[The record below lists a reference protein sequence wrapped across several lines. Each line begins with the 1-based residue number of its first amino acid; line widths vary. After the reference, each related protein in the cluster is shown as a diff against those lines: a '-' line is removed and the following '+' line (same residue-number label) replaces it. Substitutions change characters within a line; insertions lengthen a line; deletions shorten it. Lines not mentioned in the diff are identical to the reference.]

1 MPLFRPS
8 RVAPGRFNELVTLLL
23 SSAFLACSSA
33 TGSLDPP
40 GVGGDR
46 FEIISG
52 DNQTATVATAV
63 ALDPVFHFVDANGQ
77 PYTQTVVHFVA
88 SGTGAWVA
96 QDSVRTDG
104 IGRATTRWY
113 LGSAPG
119 PYSLT
124 VRSGNVSGTVN
135 ANATALQPGTRLSG
149 LNQYVEFLVGDAPI
163 VLSAPHGGTLLPA
176 EIPDRTSGE
185 TVRDTNTDTLAVVI
199 SNTFAA
205 SLNHRP
211 HVIVMRL
218 HRRKVDANRE
228 IVEAA
233 QGNHFAEIAWKE
245 FQGFIEAA
253 RADVRTRFTNGFY
266 IDLHGHGHPIQRL
279 ELGYLISATELA
291 GTDAQLN
298 ALVAQTSV
306 RALAQRRSLALA
318 SLLRGPQSLGAMFE
332 QEGFAAVPS
341 PASPNPAGAEY
352 FSGGYNTDR
361 HGSRAS
367 GTIDGV
373 QLEANFTGVRDNA
386 TSWQRFAT
394 ALVSVLDRYFTQYY
408 TALPR

>member
-8 RVAPGRFNELVTLLL
+8 LVAPGRFRQLIALVL
-23 SSAFLACSSA
+23 SSGVFACSSA
-33 TGSLDPP
+33 TGSVDPP

-46 FEIISG
+46 FEVIAG

-63 ALDPVFHFVDANGQ
+63 ALDPVIHFTDANGQ
-77 PYTQTVVHFVA
+77 PYAQTFVYFVPTG
-88 SGTGAWVA
+88 SGDWVA
-96 QDSVRTDG
+96 EDSVRTDA
-104 IGRATTRWY
+104 IGRASTRWY

-119 PYSLT
+119 SYSLN
-124 VRSGNVSGTVN
+124 VRAGN
-135 ANATALQPGTRLSG
+135 ANATLNATATSLQPGTRLSG
-149 LNQYVEFLVGDAPI
+149 RNQYVDFLVGNAPI

-205 SLNHRP
+205 SHNHRP
-211 HVIVMRL
+211 HVIIMRL

-233 QGNHFAEIAWKE
+233 QGNDLAEIAWKE

-253 RADVRTRFTNGFY
+253 REDVRARFSNGLY

-279 ELGYLISATELA
+279 ELGYLLSAGELA

-298 ALVAQTSV
+298 ALTTQTSV

-318 SLLRGPQSLGAMFE
+318 TLLRGPQSLGALFE
-332 QEGFAAVPS
+332 QEGFPAVPS
-341 PASPNPAGAEY
+341 PASPDPAGAAY

-361 HGSRAS
+361 HGSRAG

-373 QLEANFTGVRDNA
+373 QIEANFTGVRDNA

-394 ALVSVLDRYFTQYY
+394 ALVTVLDRFFTQYY
-408 TALPR
+408 AALPR